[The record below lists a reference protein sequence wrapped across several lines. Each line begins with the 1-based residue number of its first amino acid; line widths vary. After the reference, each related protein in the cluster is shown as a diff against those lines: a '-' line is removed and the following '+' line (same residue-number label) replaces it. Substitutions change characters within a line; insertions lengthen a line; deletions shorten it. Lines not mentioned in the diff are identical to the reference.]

1 MRATV
6 IAIAVAA
13 GIWSPTFAQFY
24 TDGPLLE
31 PEQQTIQELRAI
43 RRQHDR
49 PADQRQRDVRIAAA
63 AGTGALAAILAFVYW
78 RRRRHA
84 TAGRSDA

>member
-1 MRATV
+1 
-6 IAIAVAA
+6 
-13 GIWSPTFAQFY
+13 
-24 TDGPLLE
+24 
-31 PEQQTIQELRAI
+31 
-43 RRQHDR
+43 
-49 PADQRQRDVRIAAA
+49 VRIAAA